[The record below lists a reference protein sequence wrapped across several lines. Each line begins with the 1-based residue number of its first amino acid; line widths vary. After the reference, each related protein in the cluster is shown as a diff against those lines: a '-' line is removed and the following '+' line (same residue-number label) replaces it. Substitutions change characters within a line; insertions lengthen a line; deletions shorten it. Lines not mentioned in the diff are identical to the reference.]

1 MKKVLEILGMIV
13 LGIVGLVISLL
24 DSEKVNDFKKKQQ
37 KSADSFEK
45 DLHDRYVSGDIS
57 VMQFGESLNKI
68 DRVKSRINKYN
79 R

>member
-13 LGIVGLVISLL
+13 LAIVGLVISLL

-37 KSADSFEK
+37 KHADSFEK
-45 DLHDRYVSGDIS
+45 DLHDRYASGDIS
-57 VMQFGESLNKI
+57 DSQFSKGLDQVEK
-68 DRVKSRINKYN
+68 VQSRINKYD